1 MERKL
6 GIGGKKTRNRWK
18 ENSEFHK
25 ENIDTKIKRSNI
37 KIEVTLMNNDKV
49 IKSNKLIQNKVTNF
63 DTMQNKIMCVLISKF
78 VNNVQ
83 NEFLNTSISI
93 KELHEILGYTSDYG
107 QTYKRIIDAIDGLAN
122 NDTIGMLEYNE
133 KTKEKEYV
141 WRHFFEKIKL
151 TKDGCTFK
159 WSNEMKPYLLEL
171 SEQYTQYFQREYLKL
186 SSDKSQNLYEYL
198 KSYENYKK
206 VYHRN
211 PVISID
217 EHYKIFSIDVK
228 NNSYKSFKDFNKCV
242 IKKCV
247 SEINNCT
254 DLFIDYKPI
263 KQGKSVTAIE
273 YIIKSKQQLETKQS
287 KIDLYVIYKIG
298 FDSDPTKADEKTLK
312 TLLKTYDYSLLLKI
326 IKQAKYKKAQTLGY
340 LVNACKNTID
350 GIVTSSDDN
359 SYIDPYK
366 NHKEEAVNFINTWID
381 KNIDIYDKDDLIE
394 TLCEAYKY
402 FTYEEIRLG
411 VREVSAEHT
420 AMTRKNIFDKLNN
433 IVEIEMGYKE

>member
-206 VYHRN
+206 
-211 PVISID
+211 
-217 EHYKIFSIDVK
+217 
-228 NNSYKSFKDFNKCV
+228 
-242 IKKCV
+242 
-247 SEINNCT
+247 CT
-254 DLFIDYKPI
+254 
-263 KQGKSVTAIE
+263 
-273 YIIKSKQQLETKQS
+273 
-287 KIDLYVIYKIG
+287 
-298 FDSDPTKADEKTLK
+298 
-312 TLLKTYDYSLLLKI
+312 
-326 IKQAKYKKAQTLGY
+326 
-340 LVNACKNTID
+340 
-350 GIVTSSDDN
+350 
-359 SYIDPYK
+359 
-366 NHKEEAVNFINTWID
+366 
-381 KNIDIYDKDDLIE
+381 IE
-394 TLCEAYKY
+394 TLLLA
-402 FTYEEIRLG
+402 
-411 VREVSAEHT
+411 
-420 AMTRKNIFDKLNN
+420 
-433 IVEIEMGYKE
+433 

>member
-1 MERKL
+1 
-6 GIGGKKTRNRWK
+6 
-18 ENSEFHK
+18 
-25 ENIDTKIKRSNI
+25 
-37 KIEVTLMNNDKV
+37 MNNDKV

-151 TKDGCTFK
+151 TKDGCAFK

-254 DLFIDYKPI
+254 DLFIDYKTI

-366 NHKEEAVNFINTWID
+366 NHKEEAVNFIHG
-381 KNIDIYDKDDLIE
+381 LIRI
-394 TLCEAYKY
+394 L
-402 FTYEEIRLG
+402 
-411 VREVSAEHT
+411 
-420 AMTRKNIFDKLNN
+420 IFMIKM
-433 IVEIEMGYKE
+433 I